1 MVLPLQIRLNMRNFL
16 SLLFIATVLF
26 ACSNNTEDAKLVAAE
41 RILPIETGKDVII
54 NYTDSGFT
62 KARVKAPLLERYAT
76 EDKNYTEMRKG
87 INVDFLN
94 KTGSVESFLKAKYAI
109 RYDREKRMIAR
120 NDVVVLNVEGDT
132 LRTEELTW
140 EESTQRVHSNKFV
153 RITTKTEIIMG
164 DGFES
169 DITFKNPKI
178 YKIRGIV
185 NLK

>member
-1 MVLPLQIRLNMRNFL
+1 MRSFL
-16 SLLFIATVLF
+16 SLTVFTILLF
-26 ACSNNTEDAKLVAAE
+26 ACNSNTDEAKLIATDRV
-41 RILPIETGKDVII
+41 LPIETGKDVTI
-54 NYTDSGFT
+54 NYTDSGYT
-62 KARVKAPLLERYAT
+62 KARVKAPILERYAT
-76 EDKNYTEMRKG
+76 DEKNYTEMRNG
-87 INVDFLN
+87 ISVDFLN
-94 KTGSVESFLKAKYAI
+94 KTGSIESFLKAKYAI
-109 RYDREKRMIAR
+109 RYDREKRMVAR
-120 NDVVVLNVEGDT
+120 NDVVVLNVDGDT

-140 EESTQRVHSNKFV
+140 EESTQRVYSNKFV

>member
-1 MVLPLQIRLNMRNFL
+1 MRH
-16 SLLFIATVLF
+16 
-26 ACSNNTEDAKLVAAE
+26 
-41 RILPIETGKDVII
+41 
-54 NYTDSGFT
+54 
-62 KARVKAPLLERYAT
+62 
-76 EDKNYTEMRKG
+76 G
-87 INVDFLN
+87 ISVDFLN

-109 RYDREKRMIAR
+109 RYDREKRMIAK
-120 NDVVVLNVEGDT
+120 NDVVVLNVDGDT

>member
-1 MVLPLQIRLNMRNFL
+1 MVLPLQIRLNMRSILVL
-16 SLLFIATVLF
+16 SFAGLLLS
-26 ACSNNTEDAKLVAAE
+26 ACNNNTEEAKQVAAE
-41 RILPIETGKDVII
+41 RILPIETGKDVTI

-76 EDKNYTEMRKG
+76 DDKNYTEMRNG
-87 INVDFLN
+87 ISVDFLN
-94 KTGSVESFLKAKYAI
+94 KTGSVESFLKARYAI

-120 NDVVVLNVEGDT
+120 NDVVVLNIDGDT

-140 EESTQRVHSNKFV
+140 EESTQRVHSDKFV

>member
-1 MVLPLQIRLNMRNFL
+1 MRYFL
-16 SLLFIATVLF
+16 SLLFSVIVLF
-26 ACSNNTEDAKLVAAE
+26 ACNNDTKEAKLVAAD
-41 RILPIETGKDVII
+41 RILPVETGKDVTI

-62 KARVKAPLLERYAT
+62 KAKVKAPLLERYAT
-76 EDKNYTEMRKG
+76 EEKNYTEMRNG

-94 KTGSVESFLKAKYAI
+94 RNGMVESFLKAKYAI

-120 NDVVVLNVEGDT
+120 NDVVVLNIDGDT
-132 LRTEELTW
+132 LRTEELVW
-140 EESTQRVHSNKFV
+140 EEATQRVHSNKFV

>member
-1 MVLPLQIRLNMRNFL
+1 MRLIIWCT
-16 SLLFIATVLF
+16 LLLNVIIV
-26 ACSNNTEDAKLVAAE
+26 ACGGGNPAEVKFVSAE
-41 RILPIETGKDVII
+41 RVLPIETGKDVLI
-54 NYTDSGFT
+54 NYTDSGST
-62 KARVKAPLLERYAT
+62 KAKVKAPLLERYAT

-87 INVDFLN
+87 ISVEFLN
-94 KTGSVESFLKAKYAI
+94 KNGTIESFLKAKYAI

-120 NDVVVLNVEGDT
+120 NDVVVLNTAGDT
-132 LRTEELTW
+132 LRTEELIW
-140 EESTQRVHSNKFV
+140 EEATQRVHSDKFV